1 MNDLG
6 FLDDFDWD
14 EQHHSFQDHE
24 RGGDTGSVGSD
35 FFDEIMND
43 RTSLEGLE
51 FIFDND
57 EESLEPAKDSASKTR
72 KRTIDDV
79 EEGPILPLRDGILF
93 LYNIKIITITQIKA

>member
-1 MNDLG
+1 MDVNDLG

-14 EQHHSFQDHE
+14 EQHHSIQDHE
-24 RGGDTGSVGSD
+24 RGEDTGSVGSD

-57 EESLEPAKDSASKTR
+57 EESHEPAKDSPSKTR
-72 KRTIDDV
+72 KRTIDDIQ
-79 EEGPILPLRDGILF
+79 EGSVLPLKDGILIF
-93 LYNIKIITITQIKA
+93 I

>member
-6 FLDDFDWD
+6 FLDDFDLD
-14 EQHHSFQDHE
+14 EQHPSFQDHE
-24 RGGDTGSVGSD
+24 RGEDTGSVGSD

-57 EESLEPAKDSASKTR
+57 EESHEPAKDSASKTR
-72 KRTIDDV
+72 KRTIDDIQ
-79 EEGPILPLRDGILF
+79 EGPVLPLKEGILIF
-93 LYNIKIITITQIKA
+93 T